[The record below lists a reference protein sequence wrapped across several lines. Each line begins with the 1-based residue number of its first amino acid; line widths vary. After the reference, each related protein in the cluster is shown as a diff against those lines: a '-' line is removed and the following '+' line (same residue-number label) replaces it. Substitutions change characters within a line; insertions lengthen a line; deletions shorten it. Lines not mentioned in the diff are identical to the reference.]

1 MAPIDGARR
10 RAALQAAAIAL
21 GLAPL
26 AWLGVRALRGDL
38 GANPIEEITHATGL
52 AALRFLLVAL
62 AITPSRR
69 WLRFRWVAPLRR
81 TFGLIAFGY
90 ACLHLLTYVVLDQFF
105 DWQAI
110 AEDVA
115 KRPYIT
121 AGFFAF
127 VCLSPLAATSTRA
140 MARRLGP
147 RWKTLHR
154 LAYVAAIAAVIHF
167 LWLVKKDL
175 REPLLY
181 AAVLAV
187 LLAGRW
193 PRKKSKPALA
203 AGEATS

>member
-1 MAPIDGARR
+1 MEGARR
-10 RAALQAAAIAL
+10 RAALQTAAVTL

-38 GANPIEEITHATGL
+38 GANPIEAVTHATGL
-52 AALRFLLVAL
+52 AALRLLLVAL

-69 WLRFRWVAPLRR
+69 WLGLRWLAPLRR
-81 TFGLIAFGY
+81 TFGLLAFGY

-110 AEDVA
+110 LEDVA

-127 VCLSPLAATSTRA
+127 LCLSPLAATSTRA
-140 MARRLGP
+140 MVRRLGR
-147 RWKTLHR
+147 RWKPLHR
-154 LAYVAAIAAVIHF
+154 LAYVAAIAAVVHF
-167 LWLVKKDL
+167 LWLVKKDT
-175 REPLLY
+175 REPLTY
-181 AAVLAV
+181 AAVLAL

-193 PRKKSKPALA
+193 PQKKSKTALA
-203 AGEATS
+203 ARGETAS

>member
-1 MAPIDGARR
+1 MEGARR
-10 RAALQAAAIAL
+10 RAALQTAAVTL
-21 GLAPL
+21 GLGPL

-38 GANPIEEITHATGL
+38 GANPIEAVTHATGL
-52 AALRFLLVAL
+52 AALRLLLVAL

-69 WLRFRWVAPLRR
+69 WLGLRWLAPLRR
-81 TFGLIAFGY
+81 TFGLLAFGY

-110 AEDVA
+110 LEDVA

-127 VCLSPLAATSTRA
+127 LCLSPLAATSTRA
-140 MARRLGP
+140 MVRRLGR
-147 RWKTLHR
+147 RWKPLHR
-154 LAYVAAIAAVIHF
+154 LAYVAAIAAVVHF

-175 REPLLY
+175 REPLTY
-181 AAVLAV
+181 AVVLAL

-193 PRKKSKPALA
+193 PGRKSKTALA
-203 AGEATS
+203 AGEAAS